1 LALGRN
7 KMPLIAIK
15 IKKIKEVNKAKN
27 DIINRIIA
35 VLYHVE
41 GLSWEEYTEMK
52 DFLNNIR
59 INKEK

>member
-1 LALGRN
+1 
-7 KMPLIAIK
+7 MPLIATK

-59 INKEK
+59 INKEQ